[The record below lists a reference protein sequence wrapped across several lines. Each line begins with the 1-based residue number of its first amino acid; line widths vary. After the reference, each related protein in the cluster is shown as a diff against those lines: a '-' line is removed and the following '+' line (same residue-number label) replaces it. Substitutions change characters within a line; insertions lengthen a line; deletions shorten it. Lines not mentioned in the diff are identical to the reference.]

1 MKFDRYCFAAGM
13 TLFFLSSAGTSPAAE
28 ELLTIPEMAVTTR
41 IVKRNPIDS
50 VRRISASSEKTLY
63 CFTRVN
69 APDDEERRISHIWY
83 RNGETVAEYE
93 LPVRGS
99 RWRTFSKKVI
109 EKGMRGA
116 WRVEAVDE
124 EGNLLKAVEFTMN

>member
-1 MKFDRYCFAAGM
+1 MKFHRYCFAAGM

>member
-1 MKFDRYCFAAGM
+1 M